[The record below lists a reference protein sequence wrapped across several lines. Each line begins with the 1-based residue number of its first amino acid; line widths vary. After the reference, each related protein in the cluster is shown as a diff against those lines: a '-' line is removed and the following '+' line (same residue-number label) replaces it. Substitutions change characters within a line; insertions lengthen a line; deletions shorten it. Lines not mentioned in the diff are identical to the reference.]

1 MEYNIINKGEWST
14 HLYTCDTESCF
25 LSCVVPCHVY
35 AKIKSYGKSKRE
47 YFIHLF
53 VYMTLYVSIQQLW
66 YSQQYLNA
74 HMCPSHLT
82 DNCFSITDD
91 CDSHYMVVDDL
102 LSSCILKNNI
112 CVYDTTSCLSP
123 KDTKQK
129 SLAFLIVTLVGY
141 IFLVS
146 LHYTIREKMKL
157 KQIIGGNII
166 EDVIA
171 ITCCPTCGLAQ
182 EYREL

>member
-1 MEYNIINKGEWST
+1 
-14 HLYTCDTESCF
+14 
-25 LSCVVPCHVY
+25 
-35 AKIKSYGKSKRE
+35 
-47 YFIHLF
+47 
-53 VYMTLYVSIQQLW
+53 
-66 YSQQYLNA
+66 
-74 HMCPSHLT
+74 
-82 DNCFSITDD
+82 
-91 CDSHYMVVDDL
+91 MVVDDL

-112 CVYDTTSCLSP
+112 CVYDNTSCLSP

-141 IFLVS
+141 VFLVS

-166 EDVIA
+166 EDIVA